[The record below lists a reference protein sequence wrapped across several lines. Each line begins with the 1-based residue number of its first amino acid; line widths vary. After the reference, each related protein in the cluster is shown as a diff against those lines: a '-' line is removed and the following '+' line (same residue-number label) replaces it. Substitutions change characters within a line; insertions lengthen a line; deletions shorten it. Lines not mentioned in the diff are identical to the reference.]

1 MANIIL
7 INDQDQEQTLTG
19 VSKLVTR
26 STDGD
31 VEFSV
36 GGGGGAVSG
45 GKTIIYA
52 LPGGPGGGRRR
63 PYRPAGLQCRRKRRL
78 FGGDLS
84 GV

>member
-7 INDQDQEQTLTG
+7 INDQDQEQTLAE

-36 GGGGGAVSG
+36 GGGGCKDGASLTVFSE
-45 GKTIIYA
+45 
-52 LPGGPGGGRRR
+52 
-63 PYRPAGLQCRRKRRL
+63 
-78 FGGDLS
+78 
-84 GV
+84 

>member
-31 VEFSV
+31 VEFSL
-36 GGGGGAVSG
+36 GAVVV
-45 GKTIIYA
+45 KME
-52 LPGGPGGGRRR
+52 R
-63 PYRPAGLQCRRKRRL
+63 AGQYSPNRA
-78 FGGDLS
+78 
-84 GV
+84 